1 MLFRSIAEGKT
12 SQLPMAIEG
21 GRRHG
26 MIPLSDSL
34 VGLVHNGIVD
44 AREAYRH
51 ASDRAGLVAAF
62 KRQGIDTSFL
72 EKLA

>member
-1 MLFRSIAEGKT
+1 VIAEGKT

-26 MIPLSDSL
+26 MMPLSDAL
-34 VGLVHNGIVD
+34 VGLVHHGLVD

-51 ASDRAGLVAAF
+51 ASDRAGLLAAF
-62 KRQGIDTSFL
+62 KRTGIDTSFA